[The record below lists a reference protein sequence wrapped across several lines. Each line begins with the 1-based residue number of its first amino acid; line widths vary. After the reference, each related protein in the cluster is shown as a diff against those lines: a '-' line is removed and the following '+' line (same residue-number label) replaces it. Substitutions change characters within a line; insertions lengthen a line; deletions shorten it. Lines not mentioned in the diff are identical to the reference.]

1 MEVCSPLLIKIIKL
15 LIKIITDGNFVRLWE
30 KYSICFGQEN
40 GFFVINHLYAS
51 LFLLAAYNH
60 GSTAKQA
67 IREDGIYNLLKP
79 IASYMDGSSSL
90 NPLSPFFLFFLSCFA
105 GFRITRLLLF
115 NLLREK
121 Q

>member
-1 MEVCSPLLIKIIKL
+1 MIKL
-15 LIKIITDGNFVRLWE
+15 LQI
-30 KYSICFGQEN
+30 EN
-40 GFFVINHLYAS
+40 LLVYGKNTPYVLARKMDFFVINHLYAS

-67 IREDGIYNLLKP
+67 IREEGIYNLLKP
-79 IASYMDGSSSL
+79 IAINMDGSSSL

-105 GFRITRLLLF
+105 GFRIPRLLLF